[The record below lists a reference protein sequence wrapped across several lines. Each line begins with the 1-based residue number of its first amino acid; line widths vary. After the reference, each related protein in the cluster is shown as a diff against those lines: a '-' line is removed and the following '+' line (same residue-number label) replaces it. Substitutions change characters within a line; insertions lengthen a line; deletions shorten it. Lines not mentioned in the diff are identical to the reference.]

1 MNKEWKIFSPTK
13 EQEKLIENISEKY
26 KISKILS
33 TIMVAREIGIKDGK
47 VIDEDIEIFLKPT
60 RYSFHDPFEMP
71 DMEKAVDRII
81 KAIENKE
88 SICIYGDYDVDGIT
102 SITVL
107 KRFLLDR
114 GAIVTEYIPNRLKE
128 GYGLNIDAIEKI
140 AKDKTNLIITVDT
153 GITGEKEIKRAVELG
168 MEVIVTDHHEEG
180 DEFPSS
186 ALAVI
191 DCKRKDNK
199 YCFRELSGV
208 GVAFK
213 LTQAISMKMKIKD
226 NEYLKRLDIVAI
238 GTIADIVPLKDENRV
253 ITKLG
258 LLLLNQ
264 TKNPGLKAL
273 IQLNNL
279 TNIDSTQVGFII
291 GPRINACGRMG
302 YEKEALKLLLTD
314 DIEEAKETAIR
325 LNEYNQKRQD
335 YEKNIFEE
343 AEKKYQEELKE
354 KKKVP
359 MIILEGENWHH
370 GIIGIVAS
378 KMTDKYFKPSILLCK
393 EKGEELEK
401 GSGRSIPGFDLHE
414 ALINNQK
421 EIEKFG
427 GHSMAIGLTL
437 QKDKFEKFKKNI
449 FEYSQKKGIYDII
462 NYIFVDEKIDI
473 KDVTIETA
481 KELKILEPYGE
492 QNLLPLFEIKDLK
505 ISSIRTLTEG
515 KHLKLSLSKDNKII
529 DAIGFGLGE
538 YEKDFVIGDKIN
550 IIGNLSINEFNGN
563 QKIQIILK
571 DIKKV

>member
-1 MNKEWKIFSPTK
+1 MRAKWEYLKIDKNKIKNL
-13 EQEKLIENISEKY
+13 QEKYSINKLLATVLAN
-26 KISKILS
+26 
-33 TIMVAREIGIKDGK
+33 REI
-47 VIDEDIEIFLKPT
+47 EDIKIYLEPT
-60 RYSFHDPFEMP
+60 RYDFHNPYEMP
-71 DMEKAVDRII
+71 DMEKAVKRII
-81 KAIENKE
+81 QAIDKKE
-88 SICIYGDYDVDGIT
+88 KIIIYGDYDVDGIT

-107 KRFLLDR
+107 KSFFKELNIDV
-114 GAIVTEYIPNRLKE
+114 AQYIPNRLNE
-128 GYGLNIDAIEKI
+128 GYGLNKDAIKSI
-140 AKDKTNLIITVDT
+140 ASQGYNLMITVDC
-153 GITGEKEIKRAVELG
+153 GITAVD
-168 MEVIVTDHHEEG
+168 EVEYAKSLKLDTIITDHHEQAEEIP
-180 DEFPSS
+180 D
-186 ALAVI
+186 AIAVI

-199 YCFRELSGV
+199 YPFRELAGV

-213 LTQAISMKMKIKD
+213 LTQAISMKMKIKES
-226 NEYLKRLDIVAI
+226 EYLKRLDIVAI

-258 LLLLNQ
+258 LMLLNQ

-273 IQLNNL
+273 IQLNSL
-279 TNIDSTQVGFII
+279 LNIDSTQVGFIL

-302 YEKEALKLLLTD
+302 HEKEALKLFLTD
-314 DIEEAKETAIR
+314 DIEEAKETAIK

-335 YEKNIFEE
+335 SEKKIFED
-343 AEKKYQEELKE
+343 AEKQFQKELKE

-378 KMTDKYFKPSILLCK
+378 KMTEKYFKPSILLCK
-393 EKGEELEK
+393 EKDEELEK

-449 FEYSQKKGIYDII
+449 FEYSQNKGIYDII
-462 NYIFVDEKIDI
+462 NYIFVDEEIDI
-473 KDVTIETA
+473 KDVTIKTA

-492 QNLLPLFEIKDLK
+492 QNLLPLFEIKNLK
-505 ISSIRTLTEG
+505 IASIRTLTDG
-515 KHLKLSLSKDNKII
+515 KHLKLSLSKDNTYI

-538 YEKDFVIGDKIN
+538 YEKDYVIGDKIN